1 MGDNKKYYFV
11 DDPEPKIRFED
22 AEDRFI
28 RKASKVFNIVI
39 TVAFCAMAVLFICGL
54 IIRYT

>member
-1 MGDNKKYYFV
+1 MNKYHYV
-11 DDPEPKIRFED
+11 DDPEPKMLPED

-28 RKASKVFNIVI
+28 RKAGKVFNILI

-54 IIRYT
+54 VIRYT